1 MRAVAAVLVLFVCA
15 LAATGIAQTGG
26 PDFSGRWRLV
36 EPSPS
41 QLTQETLTVTAPDEL
56 LIRQTSREL
65 VIEHPSKPGTH
76 PETGTFEYGSGGFRG
91 ELPGS
96 LTPLQGRW
104 GVSYI
109 GTQLMISRSTT
120 YPPDAS
126 GARSTVARGS
136 MWRLEAPNRLVIEFG
151 EERAGERPK
160 IATRTYMNA
169 TPQ

>member
-1 MRAVAAVLVLFVCA
+1 MRAIAAASVLSVCA
-15 LAATGIAQTGG
+15 LGATGIAQSNR
-26 PDFSGRWRLV
+26 PDFSGQWRLV
-36 EPSPS
+36 QPTPSE
-41 QLTQETLTVTAPDEL
+41 LAQETLIVVAPDEL
-56 LIRQTSREL
+56 LIRQTPREL
-65 VIEHPSKPGTH
+65 FIEHPSKSGTH
-76 PETGTFEYGSGGFRG
+76 PETGTFEYGSGGFIG
-91 ELPGS
+91 DLPGS

-120 YPPDAS
+120 YPPDAR

-160 IATRTYMNA
+160 IATRTYRKV